1 MTLVKCK
8 GTTLKQELSSVYTAV
23 AQVISLE
30 LPEAEAETYEA
41 DTLDN
46 TNAGIPYKPT
56 GRSEG
61 GSCSGELFYDPALA
75 GHKALTEL
83 IRLPQAENWKIVF
96 ADTGTSEWAFAGGGF
111 SLGGTVALN
120 DGLKANFSIKLDGIP
135 TYPSGGS
142 AA

>member
-1 MTLVKCK
+1 MALIKCK
-8 GTTLKQELSSVYTAV
+8 GTALKQTISAVLTTV
-23 AQVISLE
+23 AQVISLD
-30 LPEAEAETYEA
+30 LPEAESETYEA

-46 TNAGIPYKPT
+46 TSAGIPYKHT

-83 IRLPQAENWKIVF
+83 IRLPQSEAWQILF
-96 ADTGTSEWAFAGGGF
+96 ADVGASTWTFTGSGF
-111 SLGGTVALN
+111 SLGGSVALN
-120 DGLKANFSIKLDGIP
+120 DGLKVSFSIKLDGIA
-135 TYPSGGS
+135 TYPTGGS

>member
-1 MTLVKCK
+1 MSIIKSK
-8 GTTLKQELSSVYTAV
+8 GTALKQELASVYTAV

-30 LPEAEAETYEA
+30 LPEAESETFEA

-46 TNAGIPYKPT
+46 ANAGIPYKQT

-83 IRLPQAENWKIVF
+83 IKTPQAENWKIVF
-96 ADTGTSEWAFAGGGF
+96 ADAGASEWAFAGAGF
-111 SLGGTVALN
+111 SLGGAVALN
-120 DGLKANFSIKLDGIP
+120 DGLKGSFKIKLDGIP
-135 TYPSGGS
+135 TYPTGGS